1 MTIACTAPAS
11 PAPVLPAPASSASVL
26 PAPVL
31 PAPASPGP
39 AAPAQ
44 VSQASPAKPAAFDT
58 TTLGLAIFTILAWGS
73 SFPAIRAA
81 LAGFGAL
88 ELGATRFAIAAV
100 PAGLF
105 LLAMRPALPAW
116 RDAWRFG
123 FGGLV
128 FVAGYTVLLNLG
140 QQTVPAGAAS
150 FIININ
156 PIITAGLAVMV
167 LGERFTGSQ
176 WLGSAISLAGV
187 GLIAL
192 GQTGPMLELGLGV
205 LLVLG
210 AALCNSLT
218 TIVQKPLFAQ
228 HKPLTVTAWNMVVG
242 GLLLSPFLPAGIAQA
257 QTASAA
263 SLGAML
269 YLAIVPSLLTYATW
283 TILLSRLPAGRAA
296 NLLYAAPPV
305 ATLISFLW
313 LGEVP
318 TALGILGGAMAL
330 GGVVIVNLRR

>member
-1 MTIACTAPAS
+1 MTVACTCPT
-11 PAPVLPAPASSASVL
+11 
-26 PAPVL
+26 
-31 PAPASPGP
+31 
-39 AAPAQ
+39 
-44 VSQASPAKPAAFDT
+44 PAKPAFDA
-58 TTLGLAIFTILAWGS
+58 TTLGLAVFTILAWGS

-81 LAGFGAL
+81 LGGFGAL

-100 PAGLF
+100 PAALF
-105 LLAMRPALPAW
+105 LLVTRPKLPAL

-156 PIITAGLAVMV
+156 PLITAALAMLV
-167 LGERFTGSQ
+167 LGERFTAGQ
-176 WLGSAISLAGV
+176 WLGSAVSLSGV
-187 GLIAL
+187 GLIAF
-192 GQTGPMLELGLGV
+192 GQDGPALELGIGV

-210 AALCNSLT
+210 AAFCNSLT

-228 HKPLTVTAWNMVVG
+228 HRPLTVTAWNMIVG
-242 GLLLSPFLPAGIAQA
+242 GLLLSPFLPSGIAQA
-257 QTASAA
+257 QVASAS

-283 TILLSRLPAGRAA
+283 TMLLSRLPAARAS

-305 ATLISFLW
+305 ATAISYLW

-318 TALGILGGAMAL
+318 TPLGILGGAMAL
-330 GGVVIVNLRR
+330 GGVVIVNLKR

>member
-1 MTIACTAPAS
+1 MTAACTAPDK
-11 PAPVLPAPASSASVL
+11 SA
-26 PAPVL
+26 AT
-31 PAPASPGP
+31 
-39 AAPAQ
+39 
-44 VSQASPAKPAAFDT
+44 AFDP
-58 TTLGLAIFTILAWGS
+58 TTLGLAVFTIIAWAS
-73 SFPAIRAA
+73 AFPAIGAA
-81 LAGFGAL
+81 LGGFGAL
-88 ELGATRFAIAAV
+88 ELGAVRFAIAGV
-100 PAGLF
+100 PAAIV
-105 LLAMRPALPAW
+105 LAIMRPKLPGW
-116 RDAWRFG
+116 QDAWRFG

-140 QQTVPAGAAS
+140 QRTVPAGAAS

-156 PIITAGLAVMV
+156 PMITAALAMMV

-176 WLGSAISLAGV
+176 WLGSAISLSGV
-187 GLIAL
+187 GLIAF
-192 GQTGPMLELGLGV
+192 GQNGAAVELGVGV

-218 TIVQKPLFAQ
+218 TIVQKPLFAR

-242 GLLLSPFLPAGIAQA
+242 GLLLTPFLPSGIAQA
-257 QTASAA
+257 QTASTA
-263 SLGAML
+263 SLAAML

-283 TILLSRLPAGRAA
+283 TVLLSRLPAARAS

-318 TALGILGGAMAL
+318 TALGLIGGAMAL
-330 GGVVIVNLRR
+330 GGVVLVNLKR